1 MPPIAAQQAIC
12 AENAKCGWRGGI
24 CAVLPKKCF
33 VFCVCCGLTKTCI
46 SHASA
51 TVERYRMHGLGAFVS
66 VGMRAIERH

>member
-1 MPPIAAQQAIC
+1 
-12 AENAKCGWRGGI
+12 
-24 CAVLPKKCF
+24 LPKKCF